1 MLEVHDAS
9 VVVEQ
14 VVRLFTELLAAA
26 IRRDTFLRNAQP
38 TRHVEKQGVCVRLWR
53 PGATVLFT
61 VGALNRAAYRRGL
74 PRCGLHYNKFGTLM
88 CLCPQCRRGTHW
100 QQHHRFV
107 GVLAEESEMKV
118 CLPRLRWQLARGR
131 NASGLRYVRVE
142 QSGEFACF
150 ARIVSITAQDV
161 RRA

>member
-1 MLEVHDAS
+1 MTHLSLSNSWCVFSQNCSRQQYAETHYCETPNPPGTLKSRAFACGCGD
-9 VVVEQ
+9 
-14 VVRLFTELLAAA
+14 LAQQWYLPSAPS
-26 IRRDTFLRNAQP
+26 IEQP
-38 TRHVEKQGVCVRLWR
+38 TE
-53 PGATVLFT
+53 
-61 VGALNRAAYRRGL
+61 GALHSVA
-74 PRCGLHYNKFGTLM
+74 CTITSFGTFM

-150 ARIVSITAQDV
+150 ARIVSITAQEV

>member
-1 MLEVHDAS
+1 MRCMTHLSLSNSWCVFSRNCSRKQYAKTDYCETPNPPGTLKSRAFACGCGD
-9 VVVEQ
+9 
-14 VVRLFTELLAAA
+14 LAQQCYLPSAPS
-26 IRRDTFLRNAQP
+26 IEQP
-38 TRHVEKQGVCVRLWR
+38 TDE
-53 PGATVLFT
+53 
-61 VGALNRAAYRRGL
+61 ALYAVA
-74 PRCGLHYNKFGTLM
+74 CAITSFGTLM
-88 CLCPQCRRGTHW
+88 CLSSHCHKGTHW

-118 CLPRLRWQLARGR
+118 CRPRLLWPLARGR

-150 ARIVSITAQDV
+150 ARIVSITAQEV